1 MVFGARE
8 PQEIEMLSQI
18 RAFVEAHPD
27 GWGHEEWL
35 GLLAEL
41 SAAGVDV
48 SDPDAIGGMLEHERL
63 AATLGSLGVKGLGPK
78 RIEAI
83 ADRYRTLWILRHVNA
98 EDVASLKNV
107 PTDVA
112 ERVVEALGR
121 G

>member
-1 MVFGARE
+1 
-8 PQEIEMLSQI
+8 MLSQI
-18 RAFVEAHPD
+18 RAFVEAHPE

-41 SAAGVDV
+41 GAAGVDV
-48 SDPDAIGGMLEHERL
+48 SDPDAIGATLEHERL
-63 AATLGSLGVKGLGPK
+63 AARLSGLDVKGLGPK
-78 RIEAI
+78 RIEAL
-83 ADRYRTLWILRHVNA
+83 ADRYRTLWILRHASA
-98 EDVASLKNV
+98 EDVASIKTV